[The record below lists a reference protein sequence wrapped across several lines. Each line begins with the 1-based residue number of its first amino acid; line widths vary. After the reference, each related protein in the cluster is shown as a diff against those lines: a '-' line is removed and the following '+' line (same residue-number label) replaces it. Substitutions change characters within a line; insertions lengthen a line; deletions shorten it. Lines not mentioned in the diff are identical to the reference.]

1 MLRPERWHA
10 GLAGVLLMAAGG
22 VAFLL
27 QSEAASPNAAWK
39 QQQILRI
46 ARWQSVMPLQ
56 AALNVAADATLAAT
70 KPFSPVDFQ
79 RPGAELMSWTPAVR
93 GGELVLETEWEQVPS
108 VFMLLAE
115 RGMRVSAFS
124 LQAGE
129 TRHVLT
135 LQLES
140 INAE

>member
-1 MLRPERWHA
+1 MLRPERWHV
-10 GLAGVLLMAAGG
+10 GLAGLLLMAVGG

-27 QSEAASPNAAWK
+27 QSSSTPQNAAWE
-39 QQQILRI
+39 QQQRLRI

-56 AALNVAADATLAAT
+56 AALNVAAGTTLAAT

-79 RPGAELMSWTPAVR
+79 RSGAELMSWTPDGR
-93 GGELVLETEWEQVPS
+93 GGELVLETVWEQVPS

>member
-1 MLRPERWHA
+1 MQRPERWHA
-10 GLAGVLLMAAGG
+10 GLAGLLLMAAGG

-27 QSEAASPNAAWK
+27 QPEPASQSVAWK
-39 QQQILRI
+39 QQQVVRI
-46 ARWQSVMPLQ
+46 ARWQSVMPLR
-56 AALNVAADATLAAT
+56 AALNVAADATLATT

-79 RPGAELMSWTPAVR
+79 RPGAELMSWTPAGR
-93 GGELVLETEWEQVPS
+93 GGELVLESIWEQVPS
-108 VFMLLAE
+108 VFTLLAE
-115 RGMRVSAFS
+115 RGMRVVAFS

-135 LQLES
+135 LQLEG

>member
-1 MLRPERWHA
+1 MRRPERWHA
-10 GLAGVLLMAAGG
+10 GLAGLLLMAAGG

-27 QSEAASPNAAWK
+27 QPEAASPNAEWK
-39 QQQILRI
+39 QQQIQRI

-56 AALNVAADATLAAT
+56 AALNVAADASLAAT

-79 RPGAELMSWTPAVR
+79 RPGAELMSWTPAGY
-93 GGELVLETEWEQVPS
+93 GGELVLETVWEQVPS
-108 VFMLLAE
+108 VFALLAE
-115 RGMRVSAFS
+115 QGIRVSAFS

-135 LQLES
+135 LQLEGS
-140 INAE
+140 HGE

>member
-1 MLRPERWHA
+1 MLRPERWHV
-10 GLAGVLLMAAGG
+10 GLAGLLLMAVGG

-27 QSEAASPNAAWK
+27 QSSSAPQNAAWE
-39 QQQILRI
+39 QQQRLRI

-56 AALNVAADATLAAT
+56 AALNITADTTLAAT

-79 RPGAELMSWTPAVR
+79 RPGAELMSWTPAGR

-115 RGMRVSAFS
+115 RGMRLSAFT

-135 LQLES
+135 LQLEG
-140 INAE
+140 IDAE

>member
-1 MLRPERWHA
+1 MLRPERWHV
-10 GLAGVLLMAAGG
+10 GLAGLLLMAVGG

-27 QSEAASPNAAWK
+27 QSSSTPQNAAWE
-39 QQQILRI
+39 QQQRLRI

-56 AALNVAADATLAAT
+56 AALNVAAGTTLAAT

>member
-1 MLRPERWHA
+1 MLHPERWHI
-10 GLAGVLLMAAGG
+10 GLAGLLLMAAGG
-22 VAFLL
+22 AAFLL
-27 QSEAASPNAAWK
+27 QTESPPHNAAWK
-39 QQQILRI
+39 QQQLLRI

-56 AALNVAADATLAAT
+56 AALNVAADVSLATS

-79 RPGAELMSWTPAVR
+79 RSGAELMSWTPDGR
-93 GGELVLETEWEQVPS
+93 GGELVLETVWEQVPS

-115 RGMRVSAFS
+115 RRMRVAAFS

-135 LQLES
+135 LQLEGS
-140 INAE
+140 NGE

>member
-1 MLRPERWHA
+1 MLHPERWHI
-10 GLAGVLLMAAGG
+10 GLAGLVLMAAGG

-27 QSEAASPNAAWK
+27 QSASPPHNAAWK
-39 QQQILRI
+39 QQQLLRI

-56 AALNVAADATLAAT
+56 AALNVAADVSLATS

-79 RPGAELMSWTPAVR
+79 RPGAELMSWTPDGR
-93 GGELVLETEWEQVPS
+93 GGELVLETVWEQVPS

-115 RGMRVSAFS
+115 RGMRVAAFS
-124 LQAGE
+124 LQAGK

-135 LQLES
+135 LQLEGS
-140 INAE
+140 NGE